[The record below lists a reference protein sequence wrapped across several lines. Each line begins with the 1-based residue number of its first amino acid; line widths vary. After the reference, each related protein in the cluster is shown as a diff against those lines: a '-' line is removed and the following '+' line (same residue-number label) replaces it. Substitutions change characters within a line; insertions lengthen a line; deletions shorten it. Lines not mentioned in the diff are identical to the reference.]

1 MKNAIVNSL
10 MDNVSKYKNFNDVKL
25 KEIRYGIESFYLT
38 ITKTVVIFTLS
49 YICGTFKTLL
59 LLMIFYTLLRLNGFG
74 LHAKKSWQCWLGSI
88 ILFLIVPYLCLHLYI
103 GKSFMIIISL
113 FCLIFILKYAPADTE
128 KRPIVNRK
136 KRLIHKSLCIL
147 TTIAYILII
156 YLLKD
161 LYLCNIIFFSIFIE
175 TVMILPLSYKIFRLK
190 YDNYKHYL
198 FEH

>member
-74 LHAKKSWQCWLGSI
+74 LHAKKSLQCWLGSI

-113 FCLIFILKYAPADTE
+113 FCLIFIFK
-128 KRPIVNRK
+128 
-136 KRLIHKSLCIL
+136 
-147 TTIAYILII
+147 
-156 YLLKD
+156 
-161 LYLCNIIFFSIFIE
+161 
-175 TVMILPLSYKIFRLK
+175 
-190 YDNYKHYL
+190 
-198 FEH
+198 